1 MKRSHIIMIIMIALA
16 GAFMIASVSDS
27 SSYADFAE
35 AFENPEKEY
44 HVVGTLDRSAE
55 IIYEPEV
62 NPNLTGFTMIDN
74 KGEKRTVWLNKS
86 KPQDFERSES
96 LVLIGKAEG
105 DEFHAGDMLMKCPSK
120 YKEEQKFEY
129 IESAENS
136 YNR

>member
-1 MKRSHIIMIIMIALA
+1 MIVMIALA

-35 AFENPEKEY
+35 AFENPDKEY

-96 LVLIGKAEG
+96 LVLIGKAQG

-136 YNR
+136 YDR

>member
-1 MKRSHIIMIIMIALA
+1 MKRSHIIMIVMIALA

-35 AFENPEKEY
+35 AFENPDKEY

-96 LVLIGKAEG
+96 LVLIGKAQG

-136 YNR
+136 YDR